1 MNFYIYLILF
11 LNLFIINVYSLIN
24 GLYCN
29 RDNCYDLLNV
39 TRTSTRQE
47 IVKAYRTLA
56 KKYHP
61 DMAKTTNDKAK
72 YTEIFRS
79 FANAYEIL
87 KDEETRTDYDR
98 MLDNPD
104 QYVKI
109 YLSINF
115 MPFFLFID
123 IIHIIIGII
132 VIDMHQ
138 KLMFVL
144 LYLLLY
150 LLLVQFNI
158 IGHFLENLFLKEK

>member
-1 MNFYIYLILF
+1 MNFYIYFILF

-39 TRTSTRQE
+39 TRTSTKQE

-61 DMAKTTNDKAK
+61 DMAKTTEDKAK

-104 QYVKI
+104 QYVKH
-109 YLSINF
+109 
-115 MPFFLFID
+115 FFYQLISC
-123 IIHIIIGII
+123 
-132 VIDMHQ
+132 
-138 KLMFVL
+138 
-144 LYLLLY
+144 
-150 LLLVQFNI
+150 LVFS
-158 IGHFLENLFLKEK
+158 